1 MLADAVCKAK
11 LLNDF
16 LFFTRYFFLAQYGKR
31 FIVAGHQTDPYC
43 EGLRLDAN
51 SMAA

>member
-1 MLADAVCKAK
+1 MPANAVCKAK

-31 FIVAGHQTDPYC
+31 FIVAGHQTEPYYKRF
-43 EGLRLDAN
+43 RLDAN